1 MKLVNITSAKAH
13 LSSLLKQVEDKN
25 DEVIIERAGKPIA
38 KIIKYNPHQ
47 KINRIGQFKEQIII
61 SEDFDEWPEDLAIK
75 LGLQD

>member
-13 LSSLLKQVEDKN
+13 LSSLLKQVEDQN

-38 KIIKYNPHQ
+38 KIIKYHPHQ
-47 KINRIGQFKEQIII
+47 KINRIGQFKKQIII